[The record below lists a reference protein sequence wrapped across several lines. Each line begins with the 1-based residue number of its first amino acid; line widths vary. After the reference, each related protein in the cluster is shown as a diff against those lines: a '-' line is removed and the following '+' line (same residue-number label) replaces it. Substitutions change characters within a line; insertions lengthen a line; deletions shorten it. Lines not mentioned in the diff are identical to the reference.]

1 MRSPIGVA
9 LTVMPATVVIIL
21 SLVPTAVGAPSAE
34 QALRLMPTQDGVD
47 CDRPSPQEAAKCR
60 IVAKKI
66 DGHVGWVVET
76 PDGITLRKFLDTNGD
91 NVVDQWSYYKDGVEV
106 YRDIDSKFTGKA
118 DQFRWFHTGGSRWG
132 IDSTGNG
139 KLDTWKV
146 ISAEEVTAEIVAAL
160 VQRDAGRFQR
170 VLLTAE
176 ELPLLGLGKAKADAV
191 AAKIAKAAT
200 DFKALAQSQKTVSAE
215 SKWLQ
220 FSGGR
225 PGTVPAGTDGST
237 RDLQVYEN
245 VVAIVQNGQ
254 QHSQVQIGTLVQV
267 GSVWKVI
274 DAPSAGGDAQA
285 DAAGGGFFFQAMA
298 GNRNL
303 AAGAAPSDETQ
314 KGMAELEKFDPADP
328 RRADVIERIA
338 EQARTPED
346 RALWYRQLAD
356 TLSAAVQ
363 SGKSADGE
371 KRLALL
377 WEKVRQGAGDN
388 NLAAYVKIRQLTAA
402 YARGISAPKADV
414 PKIQADW
421 LKSLEQYIADY
432 PASPDAAEA
441 MLQLGI
447 AREWAGQEDE
457 AKKCYER
464 IVHDFPGSSQAKKA
478 AGAALRLDSVGK
490 PITLSGKGVSGG
502 TVDLADFRGKVV
514 LIQYWATWCAPAK
527 NDLPVLKQLAAK
539 YGKDFTVLGVSLDTN
554 PRELG
559 AYLADNAI
567 SWPQIFEE
575 GGPESRLADALGIIT
590 VPTMI
595 LVDRQGRVVNRNIQ
609 TAEIEPELKKL
620 VQ

>member
-1 MRSPIGVA
+1 
-9 LTVMPATVVIIL
+9 MPAILVIIL
-21 SLVPTAVGAPSAE
+21 SLVPAAVGAPSAE
-34 QALRLMPTQDGVD
+34 QALKLTPTQDGVD
-47 CDRPSPQEAAKCR
+47 CDRPSPEEAAKCK
-60 IVAKKI
+60 IIAKKI

-76 PDGITLRKFLDTNGD
+76 PEGVTLRKFLDTNGD

-106 YRDIDSKFTGKA
+106 YRDIDSKFSGKA
-118 DQFRWFHTGGSRWG
+118 DQFRWFHSGGSRWG
-132 IDSTGNG
+132 LDSAGSG
-139 KLDTWKV
+139 KLDAWRV

-176 ELPLLGLGKAKADAV
+176 ELPLLGLGKVKADAV
-191 AAKIAKAAT
+191 AAKIAKAAA
-200 DFKALAQSQKTVSAE
+200 DFKALAQSQKAITAE

-237 RDLQVYEN
+237 KDLQVYEN

-254 QHSQVQIGTLVQV
+254 QHSQMPIGTLVQV
-267 GSVWKVI
+267 GSVWKAI
-274 DAPSAGGDAQA
+274 DAPSLGGDAQA
-285 DAAGGGFFFQAMA
+285 EAAGGGFFFQA
-298 GNRNL
+298 L
-303 AAGAAPSDETQ
+303 AANRALTAGAPPSDETQ
-314 KGMAELEKFDPADP
+314 KGIAELEKLDPADP

-371 KRLALL
+371 KRLESL
-377 WEKVRQGAGDN
+377 WEKVRQGSGDT
-388 NLAAYVKIRQLTAA
+388 NLAAYVRIRQLTAA
-402 YARGISAPKADV
+402 YARGISAPKAD
-414 PKIQADW
+414 PAKIQAEW
-421 LKSLEQYIADY
+421 LKSLEQYITDY

-447 AREWAGQEDE
+447 AHEWAGQEDE

-464 IVHDFPGSSQAKKA
+464 IAHDFPGSSQAKKA
-478 AGAALRLDSVGK
+478 AGAAMRLDSVGK
-490 PITLSGKGVSGG
+490 PISLSGKGLTGG
-502 TVDLADFRGKVV
+502 TIDLADYRGKVV
-514 LIQYWATWCAPAK
+514 LIQYWATWCTPAK
-527 NDLPVLKQLAAK
+527 NDLPALKQLAAK

-559 AYLADNAI
+559 SYLADNAV